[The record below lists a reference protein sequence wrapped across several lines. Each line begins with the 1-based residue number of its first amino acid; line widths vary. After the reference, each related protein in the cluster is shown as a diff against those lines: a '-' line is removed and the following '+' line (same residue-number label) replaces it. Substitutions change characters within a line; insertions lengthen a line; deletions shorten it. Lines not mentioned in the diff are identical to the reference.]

1 MSTKASKLLITLA
14 ALSVAGV
21 AIFALTW
28 LLFMHTETVEAGEEG
43 VITDKPYFCCHEGV
57 RDEPL
62 KGGRIL
68 LFRTSTMMT
77 VRMTPQAVDVNFDDL
92 SSQDNIL
99 LDFASSIQYQFTDSV
114 RLIRDFGAQNWFKA
128 NIERQYMSIVRDIVK
143 KYTMTQMMS
152 DPTTAAQVDAEITQ
166 QLQQLIVESKLP
178 VRILSVSL
186 GRAKPNPNVL
196 AQMNETAAQQ
206 QRKKTLVEAEAAE
219 IQRKREQIAKADADN
234 AYRNS
239 IGLSPEQFVELE
251 KIRRYSDACVKAAN
265 CIVTSGQ
272 SNVLVPGK

>member
-1 MSTKASKLLITLA
+1 MSINTPKILIGA
-14 ALSVAGV
+14 AVVAVIGAV
-21 AIFALTW
+21 IFALTW

-57 RDEPL
+57 REEPL
-62 KGGRIL
+62 KDGRIL
-68 LFRTSTMMT
+68 MFRTSTMTT

-152 DPTTAAQVDAEITQ
+152 DPETAALVDAEITE
-166 QLQQLIVESKLP
+166 QLQKLVAESKLP
-178 VRILSVSL
+178 LRVISVSL
-186 GRAKPNPNVL
+186 GRAKPNANVL
-196 AQMNETAAQQ
+196 NQMNETAAQQ

-219 IQRKREQIAKADADN
+219 VQREKEQIAKARADN

-251 KIRRYSDACVKAAN
+251 KIRRYSDACMKAAN